1 MKGTGTVFMEKLK
14 KAVVAGLVLL
24 IGLFSL
30 TACSKTIQ
38 TEISRGASESTTK
51 QVSRGPLNVN
61 KVTYLVYCG
70 GLPDVEMYI
79 ITSDLKVEKYHI
91 KPDIYDATYYDYLA
105 GELPPEGQY
114 EVTEYEI
121 TDLEWSS
128 IVNILTRVN
137 FMELDEDMSTKDL
150 VDDGSSYYIMVETT
164 DSSHTS
170 GGYCAGYDDNADS
183 RRFAEAWEMIYNTV
197 M

>member
-1 MKGTGTVFMEKLK
+1 MERLK
-14 KAVVAGLVLL
+14 RFIVAGLILL
-24 IGLFSL
+24 IGLFPL
-30 TACSKTIQ
+30 TACNKT
-38 TEISRGASESTTK
+38 SRTQGSTDSPETTRA
-51 QVSRGPLNVN
+51 QISRGPLDIK
-61 KVTYLVYCG
+61 KVTYLIYCG

-79 ITSDLKVEKYHI
+79 ITSDLKVEKYYI

-121 TDLEWSS
+121 TDLDWSS

-150 VDDGSSYYIMVETT
+150 VDDGSSYYIMVETA
-164 DSSHTS
+164 DSVHTS
-170 GGYCAGYDDNADS
+170 GGYCAGIDDNADS
-183 RRFAEAWEMIYNTV
+183 RRFAEAREMIENAIK
-197 M
+197 